1 MSEPEAIDFES
12 YVSQHI
18 VPGASKAA
26 GVPLL
31 MLQCMDSRYPHRTI
45 QTMDSMG
52 LRGKYDQLTLA
63 GASLGIVHQEAW
75 QTTFLDQLV
84 FAIEHHHVT
93 QVLILDH
100 RDCGAYKHF
109 LGVGPENP
117 QLEKD
122 AHITECNRAIA
133 AIREARDS
141 GERNELRKLEW
152 VRCLLLPIETV
163 DQLVVDPL

>member
-1 MSEPEAIDFES
+1 MAELDQMDFES
-12 YVSQHI
+12 FVSKHLLPEAGKA
-18 VPGASKAA
+18 PGI
-26 GVPLL
+26 PLL

-45 QTMDSMG
+45 ATMDSMG
-52 LRGKYDQLTLA
+52 LRGKYDQLILA
-63 GASLGIVHQEAW
+63 GASLGVVHQEAW
-75 QTTFLDQLV
+75 QTTFLDQLE
-84 FAIEHHHVT
+84 FAIEHHEVT

-141 GERNELRKLEW
+141 GHRNELRKLTS

-163 DQLVVDPL
+163 DPLVVTPL

>member
-1 MSEPEAIDFES
+1 MSEQDSIDFES
-12 YVSQHI
+12 YVSEHI
-18 VPGASKAA
+18 TPTASKAS

-31 MLQCMDSRYPHRTI
+31 MLQCMDSRYPHRTME
-45 QTMDSMG
+45 TMDSMG
-52 LRGKYDQLTLA
+52 WRGKYDQLILA
-63 GASLGIVHQEAW
+63 GASLGISHKDAW
-75 QTTFLDQLV
+75 KITFLDQLE
-84 FAIEHHHVT
+84 FAIAHHHVT

-100 RDCGAYKHF
+100 RDCGAFKHF

-122 AHITECNRAIA
+122 AHITECNRAVR

-141 GERNELRKLEW
+141 GQRDELRKLEW

-163 DQLVVDPL
+163 NQLVVDPL